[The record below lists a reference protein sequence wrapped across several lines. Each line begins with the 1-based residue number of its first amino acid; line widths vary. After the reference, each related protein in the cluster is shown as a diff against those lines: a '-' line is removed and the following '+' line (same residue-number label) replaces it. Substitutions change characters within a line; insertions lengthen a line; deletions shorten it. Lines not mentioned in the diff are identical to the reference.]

1 MGRSPRG
8 EPDCGS
14 RRGWTT
20 TSANIIRLALGTAF
34 RYWSY
39 RHIVFEPSASSPA
52 IAETDETHPDGVTS
66 GSDPR
71 RVSTP
76 QEAMTPAV
84 RINESAAEPVQG
96 M

>member
-1 MGRSPRG
+1 
-8 EPDCGS
+8 
-14 RRGWTT
+14 
-20 TSANIIRLALGTAF
+20 
-34 RYWSY
+34 
-39 RHIVFEPSASSPA
+39 VFEPSASSPA